1 MARKEA
7 YVSKHAKPEKAAQFS
22 NVEQVQIEA
31 ERETRPAGR
40 PWYRGLLI
48 FALVFLLI
56 GAAGCFVLYRYC
68 AAYEVCRPE
77 IVMDEIMETY
87 TVDDWKRTALDSI
100 GLYTS
105 EYEDNSSL
113 VEAYFDSLDE
123 SVPVTYRK
131 EVNSSNDSLAVY
143 TVRAGISNLARV
155 TLIPSEDVSRIF
167 RLHGW
172 QLGGISAENVLDS
185 LKHVTVKVFAPENED
200 VYINGFKAGSAISLS
215 GIAWPKLTE
224 IESKFTTGSKC
235 TCYTV
240 DAMYGAISV
249 TDSAGTEYSPTDLS
263 TATELVYQVA
273 PAELHSVRI
282 TAPEDVTVTLCGY
295 ELTPAD
301 ARSISPE
308 IFENV
313 LEYTQGSEYMTAEYS
328 FSNLFSQPEVSAVDK
343 DGRQLTPVTDG
354 KGNYAFLHSND
365 PALETEM
372 LETVQSFFD
381 AYVTYCANS
390 YDATR
395 FDRVINRVMRHST
408 LYTYISESHEGMIF
422 ASKTQSDTDVL
433 EFGNFSWVGDNCF
446 ICTVSYKANLTAT
459 SWYEEF
465 SYDLDSNYEICFT
478 TDGYKWLATDMTSIP
493 E

>member
-7 YVSKHAKPEKAAQFS
+7 YVSKHSKPEQFAPAP
-22 NVEQVQIEA
+22 VREEVKQTEA
-31 ERETRPAGR
+31 RERRPSGR

-77 IVMDEIMETY
+77 IVMDELMARYSAE
-87 TVDDWKRTALDSI
+87 DWKRSAKDSI

-105 EYEDNSSL
+105 EYEDCSGL
-113 VEAYFDSLDE
+113 VDAYFDSIDD
-123 SVPVTYRK
+123 STPITYRK
-131 EVNSSNDSLAVY
+131 EVNSSDDSRTVY

-155 TLIPSEDVSRIF
+155 TLIPSENVSRLF
-167 RLHGW
+167 KLHDW
-172 QLGGISAENVLDS
+172 EVGGISAENVLDS
-185 LKHVTVKVFAPENED
+185 LKHVSLKIYAPEGEA
-200 VYINGFKAGSAISLS
+200 VYINGTKADLSISLS
-215 GIAWPKLTE
+215 GVSWPKVTE
-224 IESKFTTGSKC
+224 IESKFSSGAKC

-249 TDSAGTEYSPTDLS
+249 TDSSGREYSPLASS
-263 TATELVYQVA
+263 TEDELVYQIT
-273 PAELHSVRI
+273 PAELHSVSI
-282 TAPEDVTVTLCGY
+282 KAPEDVSVTLCGY
-295 ELTPAD
+295 TLAPSDASSITPG
-301 ARSISPE
+301 

-328 FSNLFSQPEVSAVDK
+328 FSGLISEPVVTAVDAE
-343 DGRQLTPVTDG
+343 GRTLTPVTDG
-354 KGNYAFLHSND
+354 EGNYAFFHMND
-365 PALETEM
+365 PSLEAEVLETA
-372 LETVQSFFD
+372 QSFFD

-395 FDRVINRVMRHST
+395 FDRIINRVMRHST

-422 ASKTQSDTDVL
+422 ASKTQADNNELDFS
-433 EFGNFSWVGDNCF
+433 NFSRVGDSCF
-446 ICTVSYKANLTAT
+446 VCTVSYKADLTAT

-465 SYDLDSNYEICFT
+465 SYDVQNNYEICFVS
-478 TDGYKWLATDMTSIP
+478 DGYKWLATDMTSIP